1 MNIQYQVE
9 WHIIAVTDNIQTRIQ
24 IPLIMNLKKQTDLL
38 LIVCTWSLFLLQ
50 ACNNSAAPKGKHQ
63 EEQKA
68 ETNEQ
73 AETITTEKTCVP
85 DAKLSEGAALLFA
98 CVETSMTPEE
108 RNQVFEV
115 SGLRL
120 TADKKHLTEV
130 DEEDAFPSEQEIHII
145 DLNKDGIDEIVL
157 LHGHH
162 SLYNG
167 RAGRMLQVF
176 IKQAN
181 GKYQQVMDTFGI
193 DLVIMSASHNG
204 FPDLVPGE
212 GGFEFGVFHYDGKTY
227 KRKGRIKDKDLAG
240 ERMSEISKSH
250 IAPMEIEEGI

>member
-1 MNIQYQVE
+1 MMPK
-9 WHIIAVTDNIQTRIQ
+9 TQT
-24 IPLIMNLKKQTDLL
+24 LL
-38 LIVCTWSLFLLQ
+38 LQLLCLLSLLTFQ
-50 ACNNSAAPKGKHQ
+50 SCNSNSGNKTPETLSKDQ
-63 EEQKA
+63 EEAIPTDKP
-68 ETNEQ
+68 
-73 AETITTEKTCVP
+73 CVP

-193 DLVIMSASHNG
+193 DLVIMASSHNG